1 MKKRGRDGRGKG
13 ECPGTDRETHDDLD
27 DDAQLLLL
35 PARRALAPRRR
46 RAGGPSCRHRPARRA
61 AAVGPACRAAAV
73 GLAQPRP
80 PRSHMPALL
89 AAAAPC
95 LRTPACA
102 YRGRRQAELPSRIS
116 TMHTAHSGAFCPP
129 PSALALRGRAAGASR
144 RRRRDTPT
152 WRLRGL
158 AGWLWLASERQGQAG
173 RHGGASAGGARD
185 EVLWW
190 VDSMRKGG
198 RG

>member
-13 ECPGTDRETHDDLD
+13 DCPGTDRKTHDDLD

-89 AAAAPC
+89 AAAPSC
-95 LRTPACA
+95 SP
-102 YRGRRQAELPSRIS
+102 RRR
-116 TMHTAHSGAFCPP
+116 
-129 PSALALRGRAAGASR
+129 SAARPRLAAG
-144 RRRRDTPT
+144 PP
-152 WRLRGL
+152 RLVQRPRTAPIVGHGRPEPDKQAGLHGLARHERGPWARAWAVGAARGL
-158 AGWLWLASERQGQAG
+158 A
-173 RHGGASAGGARD
+173 RHGPLGYRAGLGTAR
-185 EVLWW
+185 E
-190 VDSMRKGG
+190 KAG
-198 RG
+198 